1 MNSSF
6 TGAARQ
12 LEDCLAVESDA
23 GKRMDLIDGALRPP
37 EPQLLDTCVL
47 QNLDW
52 VDRLRESTGNVTWD
66 DESVERLV
74 KRYGRDLANDLLDL
88 GTLYTEFEARS
99 GYPWLVCNTAIDEAN
114 LLSGE
119 KGDRLRRMI
128 DFLAGHQEE
137 WCSNTYPGIAKGL
150 LLAHRPYRISPLIL
164 KALTVQCAEDVSS
177 PAGPLAFL
185 PDRGDRLIAAHALLA
200 NIPVVLTTDRRTFW
214 ERRDQLGPLGVSVM
228 RPGEL
233 LELYEPYW
241 IALNGEFARRQ
252 GRTGA
257 PSGD

>member
-1 MNSSF
+1 MNNSF
-6 TGAARQ
+6 DEDGDRIDDRLAR
-12 LEDCLAVESDA
+12 ESDA
-23 GKRMDLIDGALRPP
+23 GRRMDLIDDALRPP

-52 VDRLRESTGNVTWD
+52 VDRQREATGNVTWD
-66 DESVERLV
+66 DDSVERLV
-74 KRYGRDLANDLLDL
+74 ERYGRELANDLIDL
-88 GTLYTEFEARS
+88 GSLYTGFEARS

-114 LLSGE
+114 LLNGE

-128 DFLAGHQEE
+128 DFIAGHQEQ
-137 WCSNTYPGIAKGL
+137 WCSTTYPGIAKGL
-150 LLAHRPYRISPLIL
+150 LLTRRPYRISPLIL
-164 KALTVQCAEDVSS
+164 KALDVQCAEEVSS
-177 PAGPLAFL
+177 PLGPLAYL

-214 ERRDQLGPLGVSVM
+214 ERRDQLLPLGVTVM

-252 GRTGA
+252 ARAGM